1 MSYEDLLRDLETLLR
16 DTYALWDE
24 GWVTF
29 NWRNYTYDH
38 VQRVRGLAVTLCR
51 AEGGDPAVAELA
63 ALLHDVTKAYD
74 GEYLTGP
81 DGKRLVDEHGY
92 WRNEV
97 RRPPR
102 SNAVTELYDRLG
114 LAGQLH
120 NESGAT
126 LADHLLRERGVDA
139 ATCDRVATVIRD
151 HLVPAADV
159 CIESRCLYDADT
171 IDANIG
177 LPAFVRN
184 IYINLHFYDGRK
196 APEAPGI
203 DTVLAATP
211 LSFLRPYITENLPN
225 WSAGKRRDFVPKL
238 LTAAAVPLCEA
249 RLERLERYWRDFA
262 ADLARYGDASSAE
275 TGEIPA
281 SATHHSCL
289 DVMLHYMTH
298 RGDPCI
304 SAETEYLATDWIR
317 SDGASPEVADL
328 VAHLSAEMAG
338 RE

>member
-51 AEGGDPAVAELA
+51 AEGGDPAVTELA

-102 SNAVTELYDRLG
+102 GNAVTELYDRLG

-126 LADHLLRERGVDA
+126 LARARRGRGHLRARSYGHPRPPGARRRRMHRE
-139 ATCDRVATVIRD
+139 
-151 HLVPAADV
+151 
-159 CIESRCLYDADT
+159 
-171 IDANIG
+171 
-177 LPAFVRN
+177 
-184 IYINLHFYDGRK
+184 
-196 APEAPGI
+196 
-203 DTVLAATP
+203 P
-211 LSFLRPYITENLPN
+211 LSL
-225 WSAGKRRDFVPKL
+225 
-238 LTAAAVPLCEA
+238 
-249 RLERLERYWRDFA
+249 
-262 ADLARYGDASSAE
+262 
-275 TGEIPA
+275 
-281 SATHHSCL
+281 
-289 DVMLHYMTH
+289 
-298 RGDPCI
+298 
-304 SAETEYLATDWIR
+304 
-317 SDGASPEVADL
+317 
-328 VAHLSAEMAG
+328 
-338 RE
+338 

>member
-1 MSYEDLLRDLETLLR
+1 
-16 DTYALWDE
+16 
-24 GWVTF
+24 
-29 NWRNYTYDH
+29 
-38 VQRVRGLAVTLCR
+38 
-51 AEGGDPAVAELA
+51 
-63 ALLHDVTKAYD
+63 
-74 GEYLTGP
+74 
-81 DGKRLVDEHGY
+81 
-92 WRNEV
+92 
-97 RRPPR
+97 
-102 SNAVTELYDRLG
+102 
-114 LAGQLH
+114 
-120 NESGAT
+120 
-126 LADHLLRERGVDA
+126 
-139 ATCDRVATVIRD
+139 
-151 HLVPAADV
+151 VPAADV

-203 DTVLAATP
+203 DEVLASAP
-211 LSFLRPYITENLPN
+211 ISFLRPYITENLPN

-249 RLERLERYWRDFA
+249 RLERLERYWRAFA
-262 ADLARYGDASSAE
+262 ADLARYDDA
-275 TGEIPA
+275 
-281 SATHHSCL
+281 ATAAHHVCL

-298 RGDPCI
+298 RDDPCI